1 MKEII
6 KDVVIAAIIAIIVIQ
21 FIRPTVVKESS
32 MEATLFENNYI
43 FFKQAGIHFRR
54 AEERRYNRF
63 SFLTYKR
70 GRQREAFN

>member
-43 FFKQAGIHFRR
+43 FLNKQA
-54 AEERRYNRF
+54 YTRF